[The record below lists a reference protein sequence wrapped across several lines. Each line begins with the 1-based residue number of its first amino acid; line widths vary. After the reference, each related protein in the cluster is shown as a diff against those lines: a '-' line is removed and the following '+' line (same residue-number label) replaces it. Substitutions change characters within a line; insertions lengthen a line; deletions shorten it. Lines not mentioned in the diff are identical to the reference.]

1 MFLTKFA
8 LFILLLIAAGC
19 VDKQDSQNQIFDAK
33 VVIDGMRDA
42 DLSCDLLKT
51 DALPEVV
58 QSLSKYTPFGVY
70 KGDGFSFA
78 LYNLSGI
85 DLSDLDDQ
93 NGSLVLAKN
102 KNLILCGKGSNSD
115 PYTKVFNDL
124 KPSMTIGHLGIFLYP
139 LGFCMLLATF
149 ITSERLYSLRTGLTF
164 PRKIVKALRE
174 GEFPNGKWKKKSSAE
189 RIIWVATKE
198 SPSADTLRS
207 YARLEITSMERGLF
221 LLEVVVSAAP
231 LLGLLGTVTG
241 LVKVFSQI
249 PAGGGVGDTTVFSE
263 GIAMALLTTIA
274 GLAIAIPTLISHSY
288 LVRLIE
294 KRTSSISWLT
304 ERLVDAIYP
313 KDETNYREIS

>member
-1 MFLTKFA
+1 MFLAKFS
-8 LFILLLIAAGC
+8 LFFSLFIAAGC
-19 VDKQDSQNQIFDAK
+19 VDKQDSQKQIFDPED
-33 VVIDGMRDA
+33 VIDGMKNA
-42 DLSCDLLKT
+42 NLACDLLKT
-51 DALPEVV
+51 DALPDVV
-58 QSLSKYTPFGVY
+58 QALSKYKPVGVY

-85 DLSDLDDQ
+85 DLSYLDDQ

-102 KNLILCGKGSNSD
+102 KNLILCGKGTNSA
-115 PYTKVFNDL
+115 PYTKVLNEL

-139 LGFCMLLATF
+139 LGFCMLLAIF

-164 PRKIVKALRE
+164 PRKIAKALRE
-174 GEFPNGKWKKKSSAE
+174 GEFPSKKWKKKSSAE
-189 RIIWVATKE
+189 RIVWVATKE
-198 SPSADTLRS
+198 NPSADTLRS
-207 YARLEITSMERGLF
+207 YAHLEITSMERGLF

-249 PAGGGVGDTTVFSE
+249 PAGGGVGDTAVFSE

-274 GLAIAIPTLISHSY
+274 GLTIAIPTLISHSY

-313 KDETNYREIS
+313 KDETNYPEIS

>member
-51 DALPEVV
+51 DALPEVI
-58 QSLSKYTPFGVY
+58 QALSKYKPVGVY
-70 KGDGFSFA
+70 TGDGFSFA
-78 LYNLSGI
+78 LYDIKEI
-85 DLSDLDDQ
+85 DLSSLDDQ
-93 NGSLVLAKN
+93 NGSLVLVKN
-102 KNLILCGKGSNSD
+102 KNLILCGKGSNSG
-115 PYTKVFNDL
+115 PYTKVFNQL
-124 KPSMTIGHLGIFLYP
+124 KPSMTIGQLGIFLYP
-139 LGFCMLLATF
+139 LGFCMLLSIF
-149 ITSERLYSLRTGLTF
+149 ISFERLYSLRSGLTF

-174 GEFPNGKWKKKSSAE
+174 GEFPSEKWKKKSSAE
-189 RIIWVATKE
+189 RIVWVATKE

-249 PAGGGVGDTTVFSE
+249 PAGGGVGDTAVFSE

-294 KRTSSISWLT
+294 KRTTSISWLT

-313 KDETNYREIS
+313 KEENNYREIS